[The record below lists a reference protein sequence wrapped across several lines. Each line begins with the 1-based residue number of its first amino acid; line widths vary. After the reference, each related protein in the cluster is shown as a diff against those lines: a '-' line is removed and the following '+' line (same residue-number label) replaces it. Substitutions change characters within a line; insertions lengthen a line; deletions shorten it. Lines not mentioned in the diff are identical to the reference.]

1 MTTDIRVTETQ
12 VSDGYLSEA
21 DMDAASALLADHL
34 MVEEVAEAVIDA
46 AYVYAAAAGSNG
58 CAMNMGGEQFSTR
71 GF

>member
-1 MTTDIRVTETQ
+1 M
-12 VSDGYLSEA
+12 SDGYLSEA

-58 CAMNMGGEQFSTR
+58 CAMNMGGE
-71 GF
+71 